1 MIRHPG
7 SAEAL
12 AAVQVSKS
20 FGGLLA
26 LDQVSLQ
33 VRPGE
38 VHGLIGPNGSGKTT
52 LLNMLCGFYQ
62 PTGGSVRLGDAPL
75 ERASVQARA
84 EQGIART
91 FQKPRLLPTLS
102 VLDNVMLGAW
112 VHARP
117 GLLSTALAWPRVGRA
132 EKKARLQAME
142 LVHGMG
148 LGHAIGRRADALEHA
163 EQRFLEIARA
173 LMMSPRFVLLD
184 EPAGGLSADE
194 IDHLGAVIKTIR
206 DAGIGVLLVE
216 HHTDFVFRICDR
228 VTALD
233 LGRTIR
239 QGSPEEVRNDE
250 AVIRVYLGA

>member
-91 FQKPRLLPTLS
+91 FQT
-102 VLDNVMLGAW
+102 
-112 VHARP
+112 
-117 GLLSTALAWPRVGRA
+117 
-132 EKKARLQAME
+132 
-142 LVHGMG
+142 
-148 LGHAIGRRADALEHA
+148 
-163 EQRFLEIARA
+163 
-173 LMMSPRFVLLD
+173 
-184 EPAGGLSADE
+184 
-194 IDHLGAVIKTIR
+194 
-206 DAGIGVLLVE
+206 
-216 HHTDFVFRICDR
+216 
-228 VTALD
+228 
-233 LGRTIR
+233 
-239 QGSPEEVRNDE
+239 
-250 AVIRVYLGA
+250 